1 MKKNNYAD
9 HPLLFKI
16 IMFASGLIAGFI
28 CIKIFFLLMDVKTNS
43 MNPALKSG
51 DKIIIGRMSK
61 IKKGDIVAFHSPAE
75 EGKILLSRIIAA
87 EYDTVE
93 VRNKIVYINDKN
105 METNYKTLRDDN
117 AVFPLKFCFRDNM
130 PPVKLARNEF
140 FVLGDNFDKSFDSR
154 NFGRI
159 TKNSVIGKVIYNR

>member
-9 HPLLFKI
+9 HPLLFKV
-16 IMFASGLIAGFI
+16 IMFAAGLIAGFI
-28 CIKIFFLLMDVKTNS
+28 IMKIFFLLMSVRTDS

-51 DKIIIGRMSK
+51 DKIVIGKMSGL
-61 IKKGDIVAFHSPAE
+61 KKGDIVAFHSPAE
-75 EGKILLSRIIAA
+75 EGKILLSRIIAT

-93 VRNKIVYINDKN
+93 IRNKSVYVNDKIL
-105 METNYKTLRDDN
+105 ETDYRTLRDDN
-117 AVFPLKFCFRDNM
+117 TVFPMKFCYRDNM

-154 NFGRI
+154 NFSRI
-159 TKNSVIGKVIYNR
+159 TKSAIIGKVIYKR